1 MINATL
7 GPKTNQVSFFVEVV
21 NAQASARIR
30 TYFIGCN
37 FYRNEKKVNGAN
49 FGNFSQRRT
58 LPAMKLPKDFALRWH
73 SRAGQGAVSA
83 AQFFS
88 EAMIGI
94 GKQSMSF
101 PSFGAEKRGAAVEV
115 FNRTSSEILDD
126 ASQPRNVNAVILLEP
141 SLINAELS
149 HKDVL
154 AGLQKT
160 GFLLINAEKNK
171 KSTFHELFGGKIF
184 HVPATKIAF
193 ETVGRNVP
201 NVATVGAL
209 VKILD
214 LDKKKMRSL
223 LETNLSAAFPEK
235 IVAKNLTGFDRGYEE
250 VVEING
256 ETGNEI
262 PARSASEGAPWKE
275 LPQAAILKGGSS
287 KQYKTGNWLP
297 GQRIKFVPENCI
309 QCGICWAV
317 CPDDAIVHDE
327 NGQMIGI
334 DQDACKRCGL
344 CVRACSA
351 NKMAQGDASKES
363 LLSEDVPLS
372 EQEHF

>member
-1 MINATL
+1 
-7 GPKTNQVSFFVEVV
+7 
-21 NAQASARIR
+21 
-30 TYFIGCN
+30 
-37 FYRNEKKVNGAN
+37 
-49 FGNFSQRRT
+49 
-58 LPAMKLPKDFALRWH
+58 MKLPKDFALRWH

-115 FNRTSSEILDD
+115 FNRTSSKILDNT
-126 ASQPRNVNAVILLEP
+126 SQPRKIDAVILLEP

-149 HKDVL
+149 HKNVL

-171 KSTFHELFGGKIF
+171 KSEFHKLFGGKIF

-209 VKILD
+209 VKILE
-214 LDKKKMRSL
+214 LDKKEMRSL

-235 IVAKNLTGFDRGYEE
+235 IVEKNLTGFDRGYDE
-250 VVEING
+250 VRKIDGSTGAEISSR
-256 ETGNEI
+256 
-262 PARSASEGAPWKE
+262 PASEGASWKE
-275 LPQAAILKGGSS
+275 LPQAAVLEGGSS
-287 KQYKTGNWLP
+287 KQYKTGNWVP
-297 GQRIKFVPENCI
+297 GQRIKFIPENCI
-309 QCGICWAV
+309 QCGACWAV
-317 CPDDAIVHDE
+317 CPDNAIIHDE
-327 NGQMIGI
+327 NGKMIGI

-351 NKMAQGDASKES
+351 NRMAQGDVNKES
-363 LLSEDVPLS
+363 LITEEVPLS